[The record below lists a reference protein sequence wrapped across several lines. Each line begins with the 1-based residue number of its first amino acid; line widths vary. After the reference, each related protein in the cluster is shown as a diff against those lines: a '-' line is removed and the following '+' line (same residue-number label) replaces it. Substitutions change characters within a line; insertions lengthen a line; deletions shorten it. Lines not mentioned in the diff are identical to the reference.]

1 MKEGQP
7 KLTRLDEYA
16 FPAYVT
22 DETRL
27 KFDIE
32 DGRTRVSSELDIR
45 KVREDSTEIYL
56 NGEELELVSVSVDGR
71 RISENEYSVDDFGMT
86 IFGLGETH
94 TIQIVTEVV
103 PEQNTALEGLYKSS
117 AMYCTQC
124 EAEGFRKITYY
135 QDRPDVLSRFTTT
148 VIADGER
155 FPNLLSNGNLL
166 KEEFLDGGRKSVTWS
181 DPFPKPSYLF
191 ALVAGNLSVLEDV
204 FVTKSGR
211 SVKLKIFSEAHNIE
225 QCHYAMDALKRSM
238 KWDEER
244 FGREYD
250 LDIFMIVAV
259 EDFNM
264 GAMENKGLN
273 IFNTSCVLATPDT
286 ATDQA
291 YQRVEAVV
299 AHEYFH
305 NWSGNRVT
313 CRDWF
318 QLSLKEGF
326 TVYRDAMFSG
336 DMNSHAVKRIED
348 VGFLRS
354 IQFAEDAGPLS
365 HPVRPDSY
373 IEISNFYTPTIY
385 EKGAEIVRMYNT
397 MLGAEKFRQATDLY
411 FDRHDGTAA
420 TTDDFA
426 LAMEEVGGLDL
437 KQFKRWYQQAG
448 TPLLTVSE
456 NFQEGVLKLE
466 VEQSC
471 PSTPGQLVKRPFHIP
486 VELGLIQS
494 DGQPSLLDSLTIVTD
509 AKYEFLKDG
518 QSLLFHLKSEKTT
531 IELGNFD
538 TKPVVSFL
546 REFTAPVKVDY
557 SRPLGELVYLAGLDT
572 DGFVRW
578 DSLQSLWVEYFKS
591 DGELQGVDAID
602 SIGQIAKGLL
612 EESLDAEAKH
622 LMAYMLKIPD
632 ENYLFEQLERF
643 EVHRIIELK
652 EGLINQIA
660 NRYLDIWR
668 EIYSHFQSGES
679 FSPMSDAMAN
689 RALANLAFEY
699 LARGMDSE
707 EVTDFVKNHYFK
719 ANNLTDRKTA
729 LNVVCRDPRLSGQV
743 REEILGDFYEKW
755 RSEALVLDLW
765 FGVQAQSS
773 LTSIE
778 ELKKLESHPMFDRK
792 NPNRVR
798 SVFSTFGMGNH
809 FRFHATDGS
818 GYDYLAN
825 AVSSLDESNP
835 QLAARLAGPLTRWG
849 RYDKNRQR
857 LMIGT
862 LKKMASLEGISKDL
876 YEIVSKSLDTIP

>member
-56 NGEELELVSVSVDGR
+56 NGEELDLVSVSVDGR

-94 TIQIVTEVV
+94 TIRIVTEIV

-348 VGFLRS
+348 VGFL
-354 IQFAEDAGPLS
+354 
-365 HPVRPDSY
+365 
-373 IEISNFYTPTIY
+373 
-385 EKGAEIVRMYNT
+385 
-397 MLGAEKFRQATDLY
+397 
-411 FDRHDGTAA
+411 
-420 TTDDFA
+420 
-426 LAMEEVGGLDL
+426 
-437 KQFKRWYQQAG
+437 
-448 TPLLTVSE
+448 
-456 NFQEGVLKLE
+456 
-466 VEQSC
+466 
-471 PSTPGQLVKRPFHIP
+471 
-486 VELGLIQS
+486 
-494 DGQPSLLDSLTIVTD
+494 
-509 AKYEFLKDG
+509 
-518 QSLLFHLKSEKTT
+518 
-531 IELGNFD
+531 
-538 TKPVVSFL
+538 
-546 REFTAPVKVDY
+546 
-557 SRPLGELVYLAGLDT
+557 
-572 DGFVRW
+572 
-578 DSLQSLWVEYFKS
+578 
-591 DGELQGVDAID
+591 
-602 SIGQIAKGLL
+602 
-612 EESLDAEAKH
+612 
-622 LMAYMLKIPD
+622 
-632 ENYLFEQLERF
+632 
-643 EVHRIIELK
+643 
-652 EGLINQIA
+652 
-660 NRYLDIWR
+660 
-668 EIYSHFQSGES
+668 
-679 FSPMSDAMAN
+679 
-689 RALANLAFEY
+689 
-699 LARGMDSE
+699 
-707 EVTDFVKNHYFK
+707 
-719 ANNLTDRKTA
+719 
-729 LNVVCRDPRLSGQV
+729 
-743 REEILGDFYEKW
+743 
-755 RSEALVLDLW
+755 
-765 FGVQAQSS
+765 
-773 LTSIE
+773 
-778 ELKKLESHPMFDRK
+778 
-792 NPNRVR
+792 
-798 SVFSTFGMGNH
+798 
-809 FRFHATDGS
+809 
-818 GYDYLAN
+818 
-825 AVSSLDESNP
+825 
-835 QLAARLAGPLTRWG
+835 
-849 RYDKNRQR
+849 
-857 LMIGT
+857 
-862 LKKMASLEGISKDL
+862 
-876 YEIVSKSLDTIP
+876 